1 MTWVV
6 GAIGVVIAL
15 INIYYGMSKDNAQK
29 GEAEIKE
36 CADTLKKALQDMLDG
51 KKNCKAHIAYIE
63 GLAYLRLVK
72 ENELDGCIMRFSREL
87 SDFYEGSR
95 GEEDLIGSYKSAVDA
110 VYNMKFSICEY
121 LAYTF
126 KQRVN
131 NARL

>member
-1 MTWVV
+1 MNW
-6 GAIGVVIAL
+6 IAL
-15 INIYYGMSKDNAQK
+15 FGIFVALVNVYYLISKDNIQK